1 MAFAMYGMA
10 VVLAP
15 AIGPTLGGWI
25 TDQYSWRWIFY
36 VNVPIGILSLFL
48 INFMVKDPPHM
59 EKAKRD
65 ARRNPVDF
73 VGLVM
78 VGTGLGALQVVLD
91 KGQRDDWFNS
101 TFIVWVTILAIVAL
115 LTFVIWEWNH
125 KHPIVQLH
133 LFRNSSFAVAC
144 VLMLVIFAALF
155 GATVLI
161 PQFAQTQ
168 LGYTAQKAG
177 ELLSPGG
184 FVLMLIMPLAGVLV
198 KRVDARYLIGFGL
211 LAAAFAQ
218 FSLTHLYLG
227 IDFKSLVVWRIYQA
241 SAMAFIFVPINV
253 IAFTDMPPEASNQV
267 SALTNLMRNMGGSIG
282 ISAVTTIV
290 ARRQQV
296 HQLYLSRNTFQYN
309 PHLQQLVT
317 QLTTHLSAR
326 TNATAATRQAYG
338 QVYENIQRQAAA
350 LAYIDAFLVMGTL
363 CAAAIPILFFAK
375 KVKPGQAAVGH

>member
-1 MAFAMYGMA
+1 
-10 VVLAP
+10 
-15 AIGPTLGGWI
+15 
-25 TDQYSWRWIFY
+25 
-36 VNVPIGILSLFL
+36 
-48 INFMVKDPPHM
+48 M

-101 TFIVWVTILAIVAL
+101 TFIVWVTILAILAL

-218 FSLTHLYLG
+218 FSLTHLYVG
-227 IDFKSLVVWRIYQA
+227 IDFKSLMVWRIYQA

-253 IAFTDMPPEASNQV
+253 IAFTNMPPEASNQV

-282 ISAVTTIV
+282 ISAVTTLV

-309 PHLQQLVT
+309 PHLRQLAT
-317 QLTTHLSAR
+317 QLTTHLSTR
-326 TNATAATRQAYG
+326 TNAVAASRQAYG
-338 QVYENIQRQAAA
+338 QIYESIQRQAAT
-350 LAYIDAFLVMGTL
+350 LAYIDAFLVMGAL

-375 KVKPGQAAVGH
+375 KAKPGQAAVGH